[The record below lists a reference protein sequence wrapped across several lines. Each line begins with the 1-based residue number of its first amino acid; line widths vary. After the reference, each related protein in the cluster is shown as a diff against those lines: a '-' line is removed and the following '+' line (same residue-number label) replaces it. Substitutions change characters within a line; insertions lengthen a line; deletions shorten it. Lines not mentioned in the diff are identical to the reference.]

1 MHGLACPENPLK
13 APAGC
18 RYALMGN
25 EAIARG
31 VVEAGASVVTG
42 YPGTPSSEVIET
54 LQKLGDGLDIYVEW
68 AVNERV
74 AFEIAYGAAIGG
86 ARAMA
91 TMKAPGA
98 NVAADPM
105 ISAAYGG
112 VDGGL
117 VVLIADDP
125 GPHTTQTEQDN
136 RWFAELAKLP
146 MITPSTP
153 QEAKD
158 FTVKG
163 FELSEILGLP
173 VLLRTTTRVN
183 HAVGDVVTGPT
194 REPVRFKRFVRQP
207 ERFVRAG
214 MAWNLERHRWL
225 NRTLAQTEDAAEKL
239 GLNMVEG
246 GENAELCIVTEGA
259 AYNYVVEA
267 LERLGA
273 LERVRIVKLGLLYPA
288 PRKLL
293 SSQLSQCRRVLVVEE
308 LDPYVEH
315 VVKRVAFDE
324 GLRIE
329 VLGKDEGLLPLEGE
343 LDTAKV
349 LAALAK
355 LLDAE
360 PPAVESASPRREAPP
375 RPPPL
380 CPGCPHRSSYLA
392 IILGIRRA
400 GYRVDE
406 VPIFGDIGCYAL
418 SVYPPLNAIWTEHS
432 MGASISM
439 AMGLK
444 LSGYPK
450 PVVATIGDSTFFH
463 AGIQP
468 LIEAVHKRV
477 DMLVVILDNDVVA
490 MTGHQSTPAWTRT
503 ETGRPARPVNL
514 VDIVKAIGVD
524 NLAVVDPYD
533 VDGMARV
540 VAEFLR
546 KPGVNVII
554 AKHPCALLEARLK
567 GVEKVYTVVPEKC
580 TSCMACVKVTG
591 CPALYVTEDGK
602 VGIVEE
608 DCTGCGLCARF
619 CPYGAIV
626 EKPAGRR

>member
-1 MHGLACPENPLK
+1 LQASCPRNPLE
-13 APAGC
+13 AGPGC

-31 VVEAGASVVTG
+31 AVEAGAAIVVG

-54 LQKLGDGLDIYVEW
+54 LQRFGRSLGVYAEW

-98 NVAADPM
+98 NVAADP
-105 ISAAYGG
+105 IVSAAYGG

-117 VVLIADDP
+117 VILVADDP

-146 MITPSTP
+146 MVTPSSP

-158 FTVKG
+158 FTAKA
-163 FELSEILGLP
+163 FELSEELHLP
-173 VLLRTTTRVN
+173 VILRTTTRVN
-183 HAVGDVVTGPT
+183 HAVGDVVTGPR
-194 REPVRFKRFVRQP
+194 REVARFRRFERQP

-214 MAWNLERHRWL
+214 MSWNLERHRWL
-225 NRTLAQTEDAAEKL
+225 NRTLARAEGVAEKL
-239 GLNMVEG
+239 GFNRVEG
-246 GENAELCIVTEGA
+246 PGEARECIVTEGA

-273 LERVRIVKLGLLYPA
+273 RGRVKVVKLGLLHPA

-293 SSQLSQCRRVLVVEE
+293 ASQLSSCERVLVIEE
-308 LDPYVEH
+308 LDPYVERM
-315 VVKRVAFDE
+315 VKRVAFDE
-324 GLRIE
+324 GLR
-329 VLGKDEGLLPLEGE
+329 VRVVGKEEGLLPLEGE
-343 LDTAKV
+343 LNPGLV
-349 LAALAK
+349 LQAVAGFLGEK
-355 LLDAE
+355 
-360 PPAVESASPRREAPP
+360 PPAVEAASPKLEAPP

-380 CPGCPHRSSYLA
+380 CPGCPHRASYLA
-392 IILGIRRA
+392 ILLGIRRA
-400 GYRVDE
+400 GFRTSE

-450 PVVATIGDSTFFH
+450 PVIATIGDSTFFH

-477 DMLVVILDNDVVA
+477 DILVVILDNNVVA
-490 MTGHQSTPAWTRT
+490 MTGHQATPAWSRT
-503 ETGRPARPVNL
+503 ETGREAKPVDL
-514 VDIVKAIGVD
+514 VEVVKAIGVD
-524 NLAVVDPYD
+524 SLAIVDPYD
-533 VDGMARV
+533 VDRMAKV
-540 VAEFLR
+540 VADMLR

-554 AKHPCALLEARLK
+554 ARRPCALLEARLK
-567 GVEKVYTVVPEKC
+567 GVEKVYTVIPDKC

-591 CPALYVTEDGK
+591 CPALYVAEDGK
-602 VGIVEE
+602 VRIMEE

-619 CPYGAIV
+619 CPYNAIV
-626 EKPAGRR
+626 EKPVSRR

>member
-1 MHGLACPENPLK
+1 LQAACPRNPLE
-13 APAGC
+13 AGPGC

-31 VVEAGASVVTG
+31 AVEAGAAIVVG

-54 LQKLGDGLDIYVEW
+54 LQRFGRGLGIYAEW

-86 ARAMA
+86 ARAMV

-98 NVAADPM
+98 NVAADP
-105 ISAAYGG
+105 ILSAAYGG

-117 VVLIADDP
+117 VILIADDP

-136 RWFAELAKLP
+136 RWFAELSKLP
-146 MITPSTP
+146 MVTPSSP

-158 FTVKG
+158 FTVKA
-163 FELSEILGLP
+163 FDLSEELHLP
-173 VLLRTTTRVN
+173 VILRTTTRVN
-183 HAVGDVVTGPT
+183 HAVGDVVTGAK
-194 REPVRFKRFVRQP
+194 REIVRFKRFVRQP

-214 MAWNLERHRWL
+214 MNWNLERHRWL
-225 NRTLAQTEDAAEKL
+225 NRTLARVESAAEKL
-239 GLNMVEG
+239 GFNRVEG
-246 GENAELCIVTEGA
+246 PEDAHYCIVTEGA
-259 AYNYVVEA
+259 AYNYTVEA
-267 LERLGA
+267 LEK
-273 LERVRIVKLGLLYPA
+273 LEARSSVKVVKLGLLYPT
-288 PRKLL
+288 PKKFLVT
-293 SSQLSQCRRVLVVEE
+293 QLSTCEKVLVVEE

-315 VVKRVAFDE
+315 AVKRVAFDE
-324 GLRIE
+324 GLSIR
-329 VLGKDEGLLPLEGE
+329 VLGKDEGLMPLEGE
-343 LDTAKV
+343 LNPGIV
-349 LAALAK
+349 LKAIASFLGRKAPVP
-355 LLDAE
+355 E
-360 PPAVESASPRREAPP
+360 PASGKAEAPP

-380 CPGCPHRSSYLA
+380 CPGCPHRASYLA

-400 GYRVDE
+400 GFRTDE

-444 LSGYPK
+444 LAGYPK
-450 PVVATIGDSTFFH
+450 PVIATIGDSTFFH

-477 DMLVVILDNDVVA
+477 DMLVVILDNSVVA
-490 MTGHQSTPAWTRT
+490 MTGHQATPEWGKT
-503 ETGRPARPVNL
+503 ETGRETKPIDL
-514 VDIVKAIGVD
+514 VEVVKSIGAD
-524 NLAVVDPYD
+524 NLAIVDPYD
-533 VDGMARV
+533 VDKMARI
-540 VAEFLR
+540 VADMLR

-554 AKHPCALLEARLK
+554 AKRPCALLEARLK
-567 GVEKVYTVVPEKC
+567 GVEKVYTVIPDKC

-591 CPALYVTEDGK
+591 CPALYVAEDGK
-602 VGIVEE
+602 VRIMEE

-619 CPYGAIV
+619 CPYNAIV
-626 EKPAGRR
+626 EKPLPKR